1 MASPLLVF
9 LQERAERAWEHR
21 SGSWLL
27 ASLAGR
33 QDDEDGG
40 RILEITA
47 PPTFAHARRAPDDCH
62 VTGVEGVV
70 SPLGGWIKQTKM
82 PLLGKKPDPKEQVSF
97 LTHGN
102 SL

>member
-1 MASPLLVF
+1 MGTP
-9 LQERAERAWEHR
+9 ERFMVARQL
-21 SGSWLL
+21 S
-27 ASLAGR
+27 R

-70 SPLGGWIKQTKM
+70 SPLGGPGSSKLKC
-82 PLLGKKPDPKEQVSF
+82 LY
-97 LTHGN
+97 
-102 SL
+102 